1 MAFAVH
7 HGQMSPGWGRNVT
20 FALSPKSARS
30 GRSEESPESARSPKT
45 RSECWEALLVQMRA
59 AEATQCFV
67 FSHRRLDCVASSAL
81 INYLQEE
88 CEARFADLSFLKKWQ
103 KVDVSAAE
111 ALQQGLR
118 KLRSLSLDGNV
129 VDFEQWCLALQA
141 HPGLQHLS
149 LQKTQ
154 MDDAAAMRLA
164 EVLRSQSLLFSLDL
178 SCNEITDVGA
188 AALLEAL
195 EDNNVLLELCLE
207 GTETSEDMRD
217 SVNMLLERNRCKYK
231 GRRPVAEVLRSLRR
245 AQAEAV
251 TNQLQ
256 MAQGVEEIES
266 QVPSAA
272 TSRRTSPRPSR
283 PGTAKSRG
291 GMTPAAGDLS
301 RGEGIFCAP
310 ELEEEEQ
317 EQEEPTAE
325 QEMADAVW
333 FDADDGQRLLAELN
347 LRCEAGWRYSAA
359 DQEEMVAFRDMIK
372 ELQELRRR
380 EKLRHEAALKRLAEA
395 QQRFNM
401 QTSPFETRMFELQ
414 QQIEA
419 VSAEVVASYEQKRT
433 KEVELETAQKE
444 LEVEQEELLQ
454 SQLGFQRVNNSLRL
468 RHQEIGERLQALRRE
483 ENLRDGSIEAL
494 LADNERCRRCLHAV
508 RFETE
513 TERFVPHAT
522 LERMKQDPM
531 VNIK

>member
-1 MAFAVH
+1 M
-7 HGQMSPGWGRNVT
+7 T

-30 GRSEESPESARSPKT
+30 ERSEESPERSPKT
-45 RSECWEALLVQMRA
+45 RSECWEAFLVQAKA
-59 AEATQCFV
+59 AQATQCFV

-88 CEARFADLSFLKKWQ
+88 CEARFADLSFLKKWY
-103 KVDVSAAE
+103 KVDAEAAM

-129 VDFEQWCLALQA
+129 VDTELWCQALQA

-149 LQKTQ
+149 LQKTHLDD
-154 MDDAAAMRLA
+154 MDATRLA

-178 SCNEITDVGA
+178 SSNEISDLGA
-188 AALLEAL
+188 SALLKAL
-195 EDNNVLLELCLE
+195 EENFVLLELCLE
-207 GTETSEDMRD
+207 GTDTSEEMRN
-217 SVNMLLERNRCKYK
+217 SVNLLLERNRCKYH
-231 GRRPVAEVLRSLRR
+231 GRRPISELLRSLRR

-251 TNQLQ
+251 TCQVQ
-256 MAQGVEEIES
+256 MSQDVDEIAS
-266 QVPSAA
+266 QVPSCA

-283 PGTAKSRG
+283 PGTATSRG
-291 GMTPAAGDLS
+291 ALTPAAGDLS
-301 RGEGIFCAP
+301 RGEGIFDDP
-310 ELEEEEQ
+310 ELEEEE
-317 EQEEPTAE
+317 EELEEPTDE

-333 FDADDGQRLLAELN
+333 FDADDGRRLLAELH
-347 LRCEAGWRYSAA
+347 LRAEAGWRYSAA

-372 ELQELRRR
+372 ELQALRWR
-380 EKLRHEAALKRLAEA
+380 ERLRHEAALKRLAEA
-395 QQRFNM
+395 QRRFNM
-401 QTSPFETRMFELQ
+401 QTSPFETSMFEIQ

-419 VSAEVVASYEQKRT
+419 VSLEVKTSHEQRMT
-433 KEVELETAQKE
+433 KQAELETVQRE
-444 LEVEQEELLQ
+444 CEVEQEELLQ
-454 SQLGFQRVNNSLRL
+454 TQLGFQRVNNSLRL
-468 RHQEIGERLQALRRE
+468 RHQEIGEALQALRRE
-483 ENLRDGSIEAL
+483 QNLHEGSIEAL

-522 LERMKQDPM
+522 LERLKQDPM